1 MTYGE
6 AYQRMWQNYVAFS
19 GRATRTEYWKP
30 FLINFVVGLLLV
42 ILAHVL
48 AVLLMVYYLYYLYVL
63 AVLLPGL
70 GLTFRRLHDAGHSGG
85 WWLIAFIPIL
95 GSLYLI
101 YLLAQPTS
109 PATDRFGPPSA

>member
-30 FLINFVVGLLLV
+30 FLINFVIGLVLV

-48 AVLLMVYYLYYLYVL
+48 AFLLAVYYLYFL
-63 AVLLPGL
+63 AVLLPAL
-70 GLTFRRLHDAGHSGG
+70 GLTFRRLHDAGHSGW
-85 WWLIAFIPIL
+85 WWLIAFIPLL

-109 PATDRFGPPSA
+109 PAADRFGPPSA